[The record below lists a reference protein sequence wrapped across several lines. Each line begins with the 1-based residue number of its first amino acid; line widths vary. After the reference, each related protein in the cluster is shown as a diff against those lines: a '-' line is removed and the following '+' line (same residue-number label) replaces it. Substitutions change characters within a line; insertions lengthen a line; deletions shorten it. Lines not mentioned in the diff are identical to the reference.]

1 MTVDSDGVL
10 KVQAFDT
17 SLAANTYTVS
27 VQNTITV
34 TQNGQF
40 GTANE
45 VFAPSGV
52 SDKVEFTITLED
64 GCSTATINSPTL
76 SASYSVDDGLT
87 QTATFTDASDTF
99 GISISQSDFC
109 GRRVYEIQEQG
120 TNNVVSWATVA

>member
-45 VFAPSGV
+45 VFAPSGA

-99 GISISQSDFC
+99 GTSIAQSDFC
-109 GRRVYEIQEQG
+109 GRRVYEIQE
-120 TNNVVSWATVA
+120 